1 MFVTV
6 IKLFVGIVLALI
18 LFGVVGGIDLV
29 YLIGALVLLRLWG
42 LLGNWRSKPAT
53 QSDWDTLRQSY
64 WEELQELAP
73 EDSAKFRSDFE
84 LTADASDQEVICSVL
99 RMNKAD
105 IVDVLEDIAVLLELK
120 GENPFKIRAYAT
132 GARVLETMDD
142 DLGEVIA
149 EERLA
154 LIKGIGSALVDKIE
168 TLHATGELEYYT
180 KLRASVAPGLIE
192 MLEIPGLGGKKVK
205 KLHDALG
212 VESIDALKAACE
224 SGEVAGLKGFG
235 TKSAE
240 KIISGIAN
248 RAAYAK
254 RHLWWDARAVA
265 EPILEGLRALP
276 EVDRAEA
283 AGSLRRLKETVGDLD
298 FIVAS
303 AEPQPVMDWF
313 VTQDAVQ
320 EVTAQGATK
329 SSVRFESGLQA
340 DLRVVP
346 VAQFAFALHHF
357 TGSKEHNVMMR
368 QRALARGYSL
378 SEWGLKSDLRSE
390 AESESESESEGVPR
404 SEATTRPGAKRTG
417 VSESLG
423 IESERELFEFLGL
436 REIPPEMREG
446 LNELDQAEEGTLPT
460 LVELSQIRG
469 VFHNHT
475 TASDGRASIEE
486 MAEGAQALGFDY
498 LGLADHSKASYQA
511 NGLSDERVLKMIDS
525 IRAFNE
531 SGESSVHVFSGIE
544 CDILPDGSLDL
555 EDATLEALD
564 YTVMSVHSSFSQS
577 EEEMTARVIRA
588 IEHPATVMLGHPT
601 GRILLRREPYKID
614 LHKVIDAAIA
624 NKVII
629 EINANPKRLDM
640 DWRLWRR
647 AAEKGLM
654 CAINPD
660 AHKVAGLAQ
669 YEAGVN
675 MARKGAIPAE
685 QILNC
690 RDCAGVVQWFTER
703 R

>member
-1 MFVTV
+1 MKTAKASNRGSEVF
-6 IKLFVGIVLALI
+6 INEA
-18 LFGVVGGIDLV
+18 
-29 YLIGALVLLRLWG
+29 
-42 LLGNWRSKPAT
+42 P
-53 QSDWDTLRQSY
+53 TL
-64 WEELQELAP
+64 
-73 EDSAKFRSDFE
+73 
-84 LTADASDQEVICSVL
+84 VICDNSLKSL

-120 GENPFKIRAYAT
+120 GENPFKIRAYSA
-132 GARVLETMDD
+132 GARVLETMED
-142 DLGEVIA
+142 DLAEVIA
-149 EERLA
+149 EERLSS
-154 LIKGIGSALVDKIE
+154 IKGIGSALVDKIE
-168 TLHATGELEYYT
+168 TLHATGELAYYT
-180 KLRASVAPGLIE
+180 ELRASVAPGLIA
-192 MLEIPGLGGKKVK
+192 MLDIPGLGGKKVK

-224 SGEVAGLKGFG
+224 AGEVAALKGFG
-235 TKSAE
+235 AKSEE
-240 KIISGIAN
+240 KILTGIAN

-254 RHLWWDARAVA
+254 RHLWWNARAVA
-265 EPILEGLRALP
+265 EPILAGLRGLP
-276 EVDRAEA
+276 QVELAEA

-313 VTQDAVQ
+313 VGQDAVQ
-320 EVTAQGATK
+320 EVTAHGTTK

-346 VAQFAFALHHF
+346 AAQFAFALHHF
-357 TGSKEHNVMMR
+357 TGSKEHNVALR

-378 SEWGLKSDLRSE
+378 SEWGL
-390 AESESESESEGVPR
+390 SEGRRSKGDAEVVP
-404 SEATTRPGAKRTG
+404 P
-417 VSESLG
+417 
-423 IESERELFEFLGL
+423 IESEKALFEFLGL
-436 REIPPEMREG
+436 HEIPPEMREG
-446 LNELDQAEEGTLPT
+446 LGELETYAASASSGQAASTSSGQAADGGNTVPS
-460 LVELSQIRG
+460 LVELSQIKG

-486 MAEGAQALGFDY
+486 MAEGARALGFDY

-511 NGLSDERVLKMIDS
+511 NGLNDERVLKMIEQ

-531 SGESSVHVFSGIE
+531 SGESPVHVFSGIE
-544 CDILPDGSLDL
+544 CDILPDGALDL
-555 EDATLEALD
+555 EDATLGALD
-564 YTVMSVHSSFSQS
+564 YAVMSVHSSFSQS
-577 EEEMTARVIRA
+577 EEAMTARVIRA

-601 GRILLRREPYKID
+601 GRILLRRESYKID

-629 EINANPKRLDM
+629 EINANPHRLDM

-647 AAEKGLM
+647 AAERGLM

-660 AHKVAGLAQ
+660 AHKVAGLAH

-675 MARKGAIPAE
+675 IARKGAIPAE

-690 RDCAGVVQWFTER
+690 RNCAGVAQWFAQR